1 MTTLRTTTSAV
12 LVLVLFLG
20 AARGQAKHPNLL
32 FNRQE
37 LADMKA
43 KIDKYPWAM
52 RTFQRIKADA
62 EADADGGNQWRIP
75 TRVATAMMYA
85 LTGEEK
91 YAKAARQHV
100 VERLNDL
107 QKKDCPWQWS
117 RGVQE
122 AFMYDLVY
130 DTFSDQERHDIE
142 EAFRRI
148 GRLELELAE
157 SGYQTWN
164 MKWVEHWN
172 VAMMGYV
179 TGDKQLI
186 DYGLDDPGGGLT
198 SGKAYCKYDPKKY
211 GGFLGLSRPA
221 PGRCPGLASTGA
233 QFAVAQ
239 CRARHAPRR

>member
-1 MTTLRTTTSAV
+1 MKVLRMATSAV
-12 LVLVLFLG
+12 LLLVLFSG

-43 KIDKYPWAM
+43 KIDKYPWAL
-52 RTFQRIKADA
+52 RTFQHIKAD
-62 EADADGGNQWRIP
+62 ADADGGNQYRIP

-100 VERLNDL
+100 VERLKDL
-107 QKKDCPWQWS
+107 QDRNCPWQWS

-122 AFMYDLVY
+122 AIMYDLVY
-130 DTFSDQERHDIE
+130 DTFSDQEGHDIE
-142 EAFRRI
+142 EAFHRI

-164 MKWVEHWN
+164 M
-172 VAMMGYV
+172 
-179 TGDKQLI
+179 
-186 DYGLDDPGGGLT
+186 
-198 SGKAYCKYDPKKY
+198 
-211 GGFLGLSRPA
+211 
-221 PGRCPGLASTGA
+221 
-233 QFAVAQ
+233 
-239 CRARHAPRR
+239 